1 MNRELIS
8 KIKKITDILWAGGV
22 TNPITYI
29 EQISYLI
36 QLKRYDEKLK
46 QDTLKDKLL
55 KRDSITDKQTEKYR
69 WHNWAVRS
77 GENLRNYIITN
88 YLRLHLIK
96 IKEKQFH
103 LQGFA
108 SSYKKE
114 ILIQQI
120 NYFQDTGQLMA
131 ML

>member
-36 QLKRYDEKLK
+36 YLKRYDEKLK

-69 WHNWAVRS
+69 WYKWAVRS
-77 GENLRNYIITN
+77 GENLRNYIRDEVFYAFDVN
-88 YLRLHLIK
+88 LHPYS
-96 IKEKQFH
+96 F
-103 LQGFA
+103 
-108 SSYKKE
+108 
-114 ILIQQI
+114 
-120 NYFQDTGQLMA
+120 
-131 ML
+131 